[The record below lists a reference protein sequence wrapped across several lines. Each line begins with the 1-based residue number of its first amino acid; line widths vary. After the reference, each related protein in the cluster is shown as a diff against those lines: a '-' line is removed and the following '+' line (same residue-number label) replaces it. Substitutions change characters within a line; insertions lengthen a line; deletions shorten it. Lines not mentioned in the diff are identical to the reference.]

1 MEQSTFSTLRETLD
15 SLDCA
20 LNRGGSADNLQSYLD
35 FYALPKPHSQLTVA
49 AGTLAVGQTT
59 LFAAAWQP
67 SKSVGTAIIVHGYLD
82 HLGLYGHLIRYLLDR
97 NMAVVCFDLPGH
109 GLSDGEPA
117 YIGDFAE
124 YTDALTAVIDVC
136 RANSAAPLHG
146 LGQSMGGAILLKH
159 LINTERQDDYPFDSL
174 NLFAPLLHPKGW
186 SISRRLIPLFRPFRK
201 SIKRVFR
208 PSSYDREFL
217 DFLRLKDPLQPRTI
231 PLPWLIA
238 ADKWAR
244 EFQRSVGSD
253 FPINLIQGTAD
264 GTLDWQYNLRV
275 FRDKLPGIQVQIID
289 TANHHLVNEIESLRR
304 DIFAA
309 IHLG

>member
-1 MEQSTFSTLRETLD
+1 MEQSTFCRLRETLD

-59 LFAAAWQP
+59 LFAAVWQP

-124 YTDALTAVIDVC
+124 YTDALTAVIEVC